1 MSYDPDKHAILLI
14 DKKYKELLKEYAK
27 RNKRTLKAS
36 LEIIIEQFCLET
48 SGQGR
53 MNNESNKSEIFK
65 KETKEYR
72 SYYGNL
78 VLRLGENGAREQMKN
93 IRKKRKVN
101 NGGGFN
107 NPEIVKKAIKARTKD

>member
-1 MSYDPDKHAILLI
+1 MGDKINLTL
-14 DKKYKELLKEYAK
+14 DKEFYIKLQKYAK
-27 RNKRTLKAS
+27 KNKRSIKAT
-36 LEIIIEQFCLET
+36 LEIIIDQFCLET
-48 SGQGR
+48 PGQVR
-53 MNNESNKSEIFK
+53 INNESNNSEIFK

-93 IRKKRKVN
+93 IRKKRKIN